1 MSSQNL
7 IIYKF
12 NLLYQILEELSLDL
26 NFKIIFIS
34 SENSLINQTKN
45 FKNYFIISKK
55 NNLNFGNQLNLDHL
69 PMNISKLLEKIN
81 VEFMK
86 QQFINQSKVNINQ
99 YIIDL
104 NSREMIKEN
113 IKLKLTEKEVNT
125 IIHLSKM
132 KKPVSI
138 NELQKN
144 VWSYHSN

>member
-7 IIYKF
+7 IVYKF

-26 NFKIIFIS
+26 NFNIIFVS
-34 SENSLINQTKN
+34 SENSLIDQTKN
-45 FKNYFIISKK
+45 LKNYLIISKK

-69 PMNISKLLEKIN
+69 PMSISKLLEKIN

-104 NSREMIKEN
+104 N
-113 IKLKLTEKEVNT
+113 L
-125 IIHLSKM
+125 
-132 KKPVSI
+132 
-138 NELQKN
+138 
-144 VWSYHSN
+144 